1 MKNYSDD
8 IKRILHIAE
17 SYAKEYSNDAIY
29 PAHLLKA
36 LLHKDFGLIEF
47 LEGINKDYYYLL
59 DWAETRIS
67 LLAKTNKAASDL
79 LPDEVCIAVL
89 DDAEDI
95 REQLEKES
103 LDAVCILASLC
114 TPGVGF
120 TFEQLKTFP
129 LTRDEIINST
139 SSPQKK
145 GNHRNNKGPASSG
158 DKKNLYT
165 YCIDKLS
172 LINEGEEERI
182 IGLEKDILTIVEI
195 LGRKSKSNVLII
207 GESGVGKTALI
218 TGLSQRVAK
227 GNVPDFLKNA
237 RIFELDLGE
246 LITGASY
253 KGEVEDRFKKIANDL
268 KDIDRSILIIE
279 SIENIFDKYG
289 PLSNVSSIIKQE
301 LNKGG
306 FTIIGTCSVAGF
318 TKNIETDSD
327 FSGKFEKLKFSEPTE
342 DKSFRIISEIIPVY
356 ESHHSV
362 KVEEKVIH
370 EAIRLSKRYLNEK
383 SLPSSALDLLDRAM
397 SLVNTMNK
405 ISSDEIKQLQDTYQ
419 KISESIKD
427 KEEKQLSNEIDWFYQ
442 EIYDRISH
450 SLISRVEDGIDFF
463 EIKKAE
469 EKLKYIEKLLGKL
482 AEISADKKEN
492 VDEYDLTIIISQL
505 SGIPLGKISSKE
517 RDKLINAEDFIK
529 KRVCGQDHAIKTIVE
544 AIYEARSGLGK
555 KGQPIGSFFFLG
567 PTGTGK
573 TELAK
578 TLAEFLF
585 QDESSMI
592 RFDMS
597 EFKEEHSAALLY
609 GAPPGYVGYE
619 EGGLLVNKIRQKP
632 YSVLLFDEIEKAH
645 SSVFDIFL
653 QILDEGKLHDK
664 LGREGDFSN
673 ALILFTSNIGSEFI
687 FKSFEENI
695 IPDSTK
701 LNEIMSSRFRPE
713 FLGRLTEIIPFAP
726 ITEDIVS
733 MIFEINYRKL
743 LATVNEMGINLKVD
757 EETKK
762 ILACSGFS
770 RQLGARPILGV
781 IRNSLRRPLSKLLIS
796 GKIAKGS
803 EIELKFVDNEYK
815 WIY

>member
-1 MKNYSDD
+1 MDQKNQ
-8 IKRILHIAE
+8 ILHIAE
-17 SYAKEYSNDAIY
+17 SYAKDFMNDAIY

-47 LEGINKDYYYLL
+47 LDKIDKDYYYVL
-59 DWAETRIS
+59 DWADARIG
-67 LLAKTNKAASDL
+67 LLSKTTSAKSDL
-79 LPDEVCIAVL
+79 SLSD
-89 DDAEDI
+89 
-95 REQLEKES
+95 ES
-103 LDAVCILASLC
+103 LAVFEEAENYKLQFDKEYVDPICILASLC

-120 TFEQLKTFP
+120 SFEQLKTLS
-129 LTRDEIINST
+129 LTNNEIIANVAVAPKSGK
-139 SSPQKK
+139 S
-145 GNHRNNKGPASSG
+145 SSG
-158 DKKNLYT
+158 KSASMYSDKKALNQ
-165 YCIDKLS
+165 YCIDKLA
-172 LINEGEEERI
+172 IVADGNEDSI

-207 GESGVGKTALI
+207 GESGVGKTSLI
-218 TGLSQRVAK
+218 TGLVQRVAH
-227 GNVPDFLKNA
+227 GNIPEFLKNA
-237 RIFELDLGE
+237 RIFELDMGD

-253 KGEVEDRFKKIANDL
+253 NGEVEDRFKKVAD
-268 KDIDRSILIIE
+268 DIKTFEKPILIIE
-279 SIENIFDKYG
+279 SIQNIFEKHG
-289 PLSNVSSIIKQE
+289 PLSNLSSIIKQE
-301 LNKGG
+301 LNKGS
-306 FTIIGTCSVAGF
+306 FTIIGTCSVAGY

-327 FSGKFEKLKFSEPTE
+327 FRGKFERIKFTEPAE
-342 DKSFRIISEIIPVY
+342 DKSFRIISEIMPAY
-356 ESHHSV
+356 EEHHGV
-362 KVEEKVIH
+362 KVDEKVIH

-383 SLPSSALDLLDRAM
+383 SLPSSAIDLLDRAM
-397 SLVNTMNK
+397 ALVNTMNM
-405 ISSDEIKQLQDTYQ
+405 ISSDEIKKLNEKCNKVSEKSKGTDEKLLTY
-419 KISESIKD
+419 
-427 KEEKQLSNEIDWFYQ
+427 EINWLYQ
-442 EIYDRISH
+442 EVYDRISH
-450 SLISRVEDGIDFF
+450 SLISRVEDGTDFF
-463 EIKKAE
+463 DIKNTE
-469 EKLKYIEKLLGKL
+469 EKLNYIKNLLDKL
-482 AEISADKKEN
+482 AKISTEKKEKI
-492 VDEYDLTIIISQL
+492 DEYDLTIIISQL

-517 RDKLINAEDFIK
+517 RDKLINAEDFLK

-597 EFKEEHSAALLY
+597 EFKEEHSAALLI

-632 YSVLLFDEIEKAH
+632 YSVVLFDEIEKAH

-673 ALILFTSNIGSEFI
+673 SLILFTSNIGSDYI
-687 FKSFEENI
+687 FKSFEEKI
-695 IPDSTK
+695 IPDSTQ
-701 LNEIMSSRFRPE
+701 LNEVMSATGRFRPE
-713 FLGRLTEIIPFAP
+713 FLGRLTEIIPFSP
-726 ITEDIVS
+726 ITEEIVVK
-733 MIFEINYRKL
+733 IFEINYRKL
-743 LATVNEMGINLKVD
+743 LATVNEMGIELIIN

-762 ILACSGFS
+762 ALANSGFS
-770 RQLGARPILGV
+770 KQLGARPILGV

-803 EIELKFVDNEYK
+803 KIELQFVDNEYK
-815 WIY
+815 WI